1 MKLTWSQK
9 LVLFRSMPKASLRA
23 YTSCVIK
30 NSLCAAQPS
39 LFSKPKLSSRL
50 LRLTK
55 KSGWGLN
62 QPLRSLDLEMGSLV
76 SSMIRALMM
85 RTPSGWSLTSLSPTS
100 QSLCWFSSRW
110 PMTRCVAMQFKTS
123 AHLTS
128 SNSIN
133 AQKKKISDS
142 LPKRRSC
149 DPQAYLPSI
158 RDLDEVSTSN
168 SNRMQRSSS

>member
-1 MKLTWSQK
+1 MKLIWSQK
-9 LVLFRSMPKASLRA
+9 LVLFRSIPKTSLRA

-39 LFSKPKLSSRL
+39 LFSKNKLSSRL

-55 KSGWGLN
+55 TIGWCLI
-62 QPLRSLDLEMGSLV
+62 QPLRSLDLEMESLI
-76 SSMIRALMM
+76 SSMIRVLMM
-85 RTPSGWSLTSLSPTS
+85 RTPSGRLLNSLSPTS
-100 QSLCWFSSRW
+100 KSLCWFSSRW
-110 PMTRCVAMQFKTS
+110 SMKMCVAMQFKKS
-123 AHLTS
+123 ARLTS
-128 SNSIN
+128 SSSIN
-133 AQKKKISDS
+133 AKPKTISKS
-142 LPKRRSC
+142 LAKRRSC